1 MKPQKK
7 DQRPKRTVIVVMVA
21 MKVDLENCKREAFAI
36 AKALHGLP
44 FKPAMHS
51 KRQLA
56 YVVQTSLTAKAL
68 MDRVRGPAENGEG
81 LVENVWTFTP
91 GVDVTGLLPFDS
103 LTDHIRNAWMEVR
116 KYNNPQDMH
125 PPKAGQIF
133 VKRGVKDFERGA
145 RVKMGIKPRSVRQ
158 AP

>member
-1 MKPQKK
+1 MRPQKK
-7 DQRPKRTVIVVMVA
+7 DVRPKRTVIVVMVA
-21 MKVDLENCKREAFAI
+21 MKVDLENCRREAFAV

-56 YVVQTSLTAKAL
+56 YVVQTALTSTQL
-68 MDRVRGPAENGEG
+68 MDRVRVAAENGEG
-81 LVENVWTFTP
+81 LVENVWCFTP
-91 GVDVTGLLPFDS
+91 GVDVVGMLPFDT
-103 LTDHIRNAWMEVR
+103 LTDHIRAAWAEVR
-116 KYNNPQDMH
+116 KWNNPQNMR
-125 PPKAGQIF
+125 PPKAGEIF

-158 AP
+158 MP